1 MITNKNKKTI
11 LLIFSILFIIILIVV
26 IKTLYN
32 KNIESFSNSIKYK
45 LGKVLETGE
54 RSIIYEVN
62 VKQNN
67 KKIDYIYKKILVV
80 EQTSIDEQVKINNN
94 FKYSPEIIDY
104 GKDYYIIEKYDLTL
118 EKLFI
123 TNQFDSKKLKNLVKV
138 LREYNKYRY
147 NIDDLHLDNIVW
159 SNKKKKF
166 GIIDWDL
173 VESKDKRV
181 DNNLKDLDFIEQF
194 ISKRCKTIE
203 PRMKK
208 KYIIMFKQIYN
219 NQYDEKELLNTFK
232 NIENQN
238 EKIKKQNNII
248 N

>member
-32 KNIESFSNSIKYK
+32 KHTEEFKTKQYK
-45 LGKVLETGE
+45 LGKVLETRE

-62 VKQNN
+62 VEQND

-138 LREYNKYRY
+138 LREYNKYKY

-159 SNKKKKF
+159 SNKKKNF

-173 VESKDKRV
+173 VEFKDKRV

-194 ISKRCKTIE
+194 IIKRCKTIE

-208 KYIIMFKQIYN
+208 IYS
-219 NQYDEKELLNTFK
+219 YV
-232 NIENQN
+232 
-238 EKIKKQNNII
+238 
-248 N
+248 